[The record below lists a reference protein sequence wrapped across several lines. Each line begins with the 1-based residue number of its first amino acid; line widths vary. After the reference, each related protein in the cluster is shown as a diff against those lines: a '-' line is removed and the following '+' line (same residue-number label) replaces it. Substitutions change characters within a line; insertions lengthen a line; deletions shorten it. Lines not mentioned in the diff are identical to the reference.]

1 MVDLPE
7 GQRVLHGEAN
17 RGLQENA
24 VVCIMRWGEEAG
36 PLIWRERGRT
46 GRGTIDGRNVDR
58 CKYYIELHIVE
69 LKIWKYSCMQ
79 TKEVLIRNTSYFN
92 EIEFNTHLITH
103 EW

>member
-1 MVDLPE
+1 MSDLQE
-7 GQRVLHGEAN
+7 KAGASMID
-17 RGLQENA
+17 LQENA

-69 LKIWKYSCMQ
+69 LKIWKYSF
-79 TKEVLIRNTSYFN
+79 TKVRHNVISIIISCYF
-92 EIEFNTHLITH
+92 I
-103 EW
+103 